1 MKYGAADL
9 EQIFAEQLVAV
20 GVWSSEFDQ
29 VPQAYRWLA
38 AHGDGGPVPEFPKA
52 INDLYRERIYRNPQT

>member
-1 MKYGAADL
+1 
-9 EQIFAEQLVAV
+9 VAV